1 MCAARSV
8 GVLFD
13 SPAGFK
19 LYLLHESTTFRRL
32 PATAQYTS
40 QTKGRLG
47 IRPLPDVQCRCTA
60 TLAVCT
66 RVYVSAWRG
75 GTSFTRRQGLAVDA
89 EVRTSPNAN
98 LPALPGAS
106 PLKIIAT
113 GQNKLPYTYPRA
125 FKGRAR
131 VRRPFYNVISN
142 TEAFGDSTGF
152 CATGWAGSGPLF
164 LSRIHWGPF
173 GYRARPSVR

>member
-1 MCAARSV
+1 MNQQPS
-8 GVLFD
+8 GD
-13 SPAGFK
+13 S
-19 LYLLHESTTFRRL
+19 RRL
-32 PATAQYTS
+32 PNIQAKPKAASVLGHCRTCNA
-40 QTKGRLG
+40 GARL
-47 IRPLPDVQCRCTA
+47 RWLCVLECMCLPGG
-60 TLAVCT
+60 
-66 RVYVSAWRG
+66 G
-75 GTSFTRRQGLAVDA
+75 GTSFTRRQGLAVDT

-98 LPALPGAS
+98 LAAFPGAS

-152 CATGWAGSGPLF
+152 CATGWAGRGPLF